1 MPSVLSVFYTKK
13 RIICR
18 KCLSVLLPNFT
29 ASSPFLPPTCSVFAP
44 YNGTRKGG
52 WYEGDTEQIRSKAEA
67 GGEEEGRRADG
78 MKWGLAGVIK
88 LYRGES
94 GAVIAGRNGWK
105 ERIE

>member
-52 WYEGDTEQIRSKAEA
+52 WYEEDTEQIRSKAGV
-67 GGEEEGRRADG
+67 GGKEEGRRADG

-105 ERIE
+105 DRIE